1 MLRRILRRFRCLR
14 GAILRVRDEPVVVL
28 IHQLQ
33 DGINQRLE
41 RFVVLWVR
49 FGFFRFLVVLPG
61 ASTPVVVIFFGIVPV
76 DERFDQLASVQF
88 VVVVRVMHLEV
99 VELQLLFAHLAGVD
113 WHIHVLGNVLLL
125 VLNVVRVQHLLGLPM
140 MLLLLLLWMGL
151 SLLRVALNWN
161 LLVLHRNLLR
171 LLILRLYRH
180 LLLLV
185 LGLLLLL
192 LLLIVLL
199 LGDRRLL
206 LIVLLRLLVRLLLIV
221 TGIDAGGDTLT
232 ECHRCEQR
240 QG

>member
-1 MLRRILRRFRCLR
+1 M
-14 GAILRVRDEPVVVL
+14 VL
-28 IHQLQ
+28 V
-33 DGINQRLE
+33 
-41 RFVVLWVR
+41 FA
-49 FGFFRFLVVLPG
+49 FL
-61 ASTPVVVIFFGIVPV
+61 VPV
-76 DERFDQLASVQF
+76 DERFDQLAPVQF
-88 VVVVRVMHLEV
+88 VVVVRVVHLEV

-113 WHIHVLGNVLLL
+113 RHIHVLGNVLLL

-151 SLLRVALNWN
+151 TLLRVALNWN
-161 LLVLHRNLLR
+161 LLVLHRNLLW
-171 LLILRLYRH
+171 LLVLCLYRH

-185 LGLLLLL
+185 LGLLL